1 MKNLYLIAAT
11 AVMGLSL
18 VSCSNDE
25 SAAELFAPSTKQQE
39 EVFQNLSF
47 ENDYSVMA
55 KPGDTIPPNQEGG
68 GGTGEDGTIP
78 VKPPK
83 KP

>member
-1 MKNLYLIAAT
+1 MKNLYLIAAV

-18 VSCSNDE
+18 VSCSNDK
-25 SAAELFAPSTKQQE
+25 SAEELFTPSTKQQE
-39 EVFQNLSF
+39 EVLQNLSEF
-47 ENDYSVMA
+47 DDYLIMA

>member
-1 MKNLYLIAAT
+1 
-11 AVMGLSL
+11 MGLSL
-18 VSCSNDE
+18 VSCSTEE
-25 SAAELFAPSTKQQE
+25 SAAELFAPSVKQQD
-39 EVFQNLSF
+39 EVFQNLYF
-47 ENDYSVMA
+47 ENDYSLMG
-55 KPGDTIPPNQEGG
+55 KPGDTIPPNQE